1 MSTPLPE
8 QQLPPVKI
16 AFVIDGEVVDVLHT
30 DNRLAAIF
38 LSSPTVIDVTKDFDS
53 GMILP
58 GSKYNKKTKKFNA
71 PEGSVQPSIPVVTTD
86 ELPVSEEPV
95 VDSEPENNA

>member
-8 QQLPPVKI
+8 LENPQLPPVKI
-16 AFVIDGEVVDVLHT
+16 AFVIDGEVVDILHT

-38 LSSPTVIDVTKDFDS
+38 LSEPLVIDVTKDFDS

-58 GSKYNKKTKKFNA
+58 GSKYDKKTKKFSA
-71 PEGSVQPSIPVVTTD
+71 PTPDIVPQPVV
-86 ELPVSEEPV
+86 EGEVVSEEPAA
-95 VDSEPENNA
+95 E